1 MALGESNGHVTDD
14 VTWPRKVR
22 SWPRYKNAHY
32 LENGWRLRFSYNRA
46 HIGNGTWGIKWSRY
60 RWRLGVHR
68 IAYFRIRPD
77 PDPTGSTTVGS
88 GRIRIFTGSGS
99 GCNQSWI
106 ATSEDI
112 KTSNNK
118 RPDIFVICCDAAPF
132 LTYFKILHF
141 PERKYQILFNTN
153 CVILLEVYNWRE
165 RNLHYFTICHL
176 LAHFMSLY
184 NRAASV
190 VCPSVRL

>member
-1 MALGESNGHVTDD
+1 M
-14 VTWPRKVR
+14 VTWPMTSRDLER
-22 SWPRYKNAHY
+22 SGHDPGIKNAHY

-46 HIGNGTWGIKWSRY
+46 HIGNGTWGIKWSRD

-68 IAYFRIRPD
+68 IPYFRIRPD
-77 PDPTGSTTVGS
+77 PDTTGSTTVGS
-88 GRIRIFTGSGS
+88 VRIRIFTGSGS

-112 KTSNNK
+112 KTSNHK
-118 RPDIFVICCDAAPF
+118 RQDSFVICCDAAPF

-141 PERKYQILFNTN
+141 PERKYQIS
-153 CVILLEVYNWRE
+153 LLEVYNWRE
-165 RNLHYFTICHL
+165 LNLHYFAICHL
-176 LAHFMSLY
+176 LAHSMSLY